1 MASWIKIFRELLQW
15 EWFQKPE
22 MVQLFIYLLL
32 KANCEDKQ
40 WQGMVI
46 KRGQL
51 VTSNSFIRN
60 DLKLSEQTVRTC
72 MKRLIST
79 GEITY
84 KSTNR
89 FVVITICNY
98 DKYQEYKTV
107 ANEQINE
114 QINEQS
120 TSNQRTN
127 QRTKIGET
135 NEQINEQIANVNCLK
150 STASSGVNIR
160 INEQINE
167 QSTSN
172 QRTNQR
178 TKIGETNEQI
188 NEQIANVNC
197 LKSTASSGVNIR
209 INEQINEQSTS
220 ETTSKSTTTK
230 DINIDNHRL
239 SSKEYNSLASIGELP
254 EKTEEKPK
262 TDRLPAKEIKEMWNT
277 TCTSFPKLF
286 TISENRKNKMRLRI
300 SEMGGIDKALPLLK
314 QIFEKMQESNFLK
327 GDNKRGWKASFD
339 WLFENDKNW
348 VKVFEGNY
356 DNKPNQQTQAKYNN
370 SKKCNDEWT

>member
-51 VTSNSFIRN
+51 VASNSSIRN
-60 DLKLSEQTVRTC
+60 DLKLSEQTIRTC
-72 MKRLIST
+72 IKRLIST

-98 DKYQEYKTV
+98 DKYQENETV
-107 ANEQINE
+107 SNEETNGQT
-114 QINEQS
+114 NEQS
-120 TSNQRTN
+120 TSNQRANQQAEIDKTN
-127 QRTKIGET
+127 ELT
-135 NEQINEQIANVNCLK
+135 NEQIASINRCNSAIANDRMVK
-150 STASSGVNIR
+150 
-160 INEQINE
+160 
-167 QSTSN
+167 
-172 QRTNQR
+172 TNGQ
-178 TKIGETNEQI
+178 T
-188 NEQIANVNC
+188 
-197 LKSTASSGVNIR
+197 
-209 INEQINEQSTS
+209 NEQSTS
-220 ETTSKSTTTK
+220 ETTSKPTTTK
-230 DINIDNHRL
+230 DINIDNQRL
-239 SSKEYNSLASIGELP
+239 SSKEYNSLASIDELP
-254 EKTEEKPK
+254 EKKEEKPK

-300 SEMGGIDKALPLLK
+300 SEMGGAEKALPLLK
-314 QIFEKMQESNFLK
+314 QIFGKMQESNFLK

-356 DNKPNQQTQAKYNN
+356 DNKPQQPQSGYNN